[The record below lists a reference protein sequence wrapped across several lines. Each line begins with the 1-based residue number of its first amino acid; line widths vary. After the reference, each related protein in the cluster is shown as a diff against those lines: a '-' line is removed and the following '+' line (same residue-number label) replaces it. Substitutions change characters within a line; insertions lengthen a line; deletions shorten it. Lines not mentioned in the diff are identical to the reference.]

1 MHMLSGSSDQHSK
14 RAENTYQYQLQ
25 ALWQKAWATGQG
37 VMQNLRFRERGPFKT
52 WRPETMAEAI
62 MAVLREGLSLSQ
74 AARKFDIP
82 YPTFVLYA
90 NRVNN
95 MLGPSADGG
104 PELRPKGR
112 GRPQRILTGSWPEDH
127 VHGVIRAVVFRD
139 PSSLPRH
146 IDREDASKLT
156 ANRSSGSSMSRL
168 LTVHPAHQQSI
179 QGELGGGSGSGMRGL
194 IHTAMNNGNS
204 HNYNHEFALPSSS
217 NTTGTFTHGGSLLSG
232 GSAYPSMRSTA
243 GPSSA
248 INNAANGLMADLMA
262 ANGSAGHTN
271 GSNNNNNNNMQG
283 GSGSSSGCLSGSS
296 LTSSSLFN
304 ALQQEVAEETRLA
317 ALNAMTQRLMTSLEG
332 TSRFHHAGNGRCLTS
347 GRDPGDN
354 FGLGVSCNQQRGAG
368 GIQNPAAAAAAA
380 AAALEAAAW
389 FGPSS
394 SFTGQLPIVDLAA
407 DDVTVAEDDEG
418 DDEDDDAVQHLASF
432 SAHHNPAVTNPVP
445 PKQQE
450 QLFGE

>member
-1 MHMLSGSSDQHSK
+1 
-14 RAENTYQYQLQ
+14 
-25 ALWQKAWATGQG
+25 
-37 VMQNLRFRERGPFKT
+37 
-52 WRPETMAEAI
+52 
-62 MAVLREGLSLSQ
+62 
-74 AARKFDIP
+74 
-82 YPTFVLYA
+82 
-90 NRVNN
+90 
-95 MLGPSADGG
+95 
-104 PELRPKGR
+104 
-112 GRPQRILTGSWPEDH
+112 
-127 VHGVIRAVVFRD
+127 
-139 PSSLPRH
+139 
-146 IDREDASKLT
+146 
-156 ANRSSGSSMSRL
+156 
-168 LTVHPAHQQSI
+168 
-179 QGELGGGSGSGMRGL
+179 
-194 IHTAMNNGNS
+194 
-204 HNYNHEFALPSSS
+204 
-217 NTTGTFTHGGSLLSG
+217 
-232 GSAYPSMRSTA
+232 MRSTA

-248 INNAANGLMADLMA
+248 INNAANGLMADLMS

-271 GSNNNNNNNMQG
+271 GSNNNNYMQG

-347 GRDPGDN
+347 GRDPGDH

-380 AAALEAAAW
+380 AALEAAAW

-394 SFTGQLPIVDLAA
+394 SFSGQLPIVDLAA

-445 PKQQE
+445 SKQQE

>member
-1 MHMLSGSSDQHSK
+1 
-14 RAENTYQYQLQ
+14 
-25 ALWQKAWATGQG
+25 
-37 VMQNLRFRERGPFKT
+37 
-52 WRPETMAEAI
+52 
-62 MAVLREGLSLSQ
+62 
-74 AARKFDIP
+74 
-82 YPTFVLYA
+82 
-90 NRVNN
+90 
-95 MLGPSADGG
+95 
-104 PELRPKGR
+104 
-112 GRPQRILTGSWPEDH
+112 
-127 VHGVIRAVVFRD
+127 
-139 PSSLPRH
+139 
-146 IDREDASKLT
+146 
-156 ANRSSGSSMSRL
+156 
-168 LTVHPAHQQSI
+168 
-179 QGELGGGSGSGMRGL
+179 
-194 IHTAMNNGNS
+194 
-204 HNYNHEFALPSSS
+204 
-217 NTTGTFTHGGSLLSG
+217 
-232 GSAYPSMRSTA
+232 
-243 GPSSA
+243 
-248 INNAANGLMADLMA
+248 MADLMA

-283 GSGSSSGCLSGSS
+283 GSGSSSDCLSGNS

-380 AAALEAAAW
+380 AALEAAAW

-394 SFTGQLPIVDLAA
+394 SFSGQLPIVDLAA